1 MNHRTQHS
9 LVQEIVDRSVEEEC
23 TMEVTDIRVNLINSE
38 SGVKAIGSFALDGMF
53 AVRGVRVMEDKKGRN
68 FVAFPAREKSNGEY
82 EDIAFPL
89 NKEFYHTLTE
99 AIVTEYKKQVEEKQS
114 PIIEEEQAKA
124 EEKAATP
131 AKKGKSR

>member
-1 MNHRTQHS
+1 
-9 LVQEIVDRSVEEEC
+9 
-23 TMEVTDIRVNLINSE
+23 MEVTDIRVNLINSD

-68 FVAFPAREKSNGEY
+68 FVAFPAREKANGEY

-99 AIVTEYKKQVEEKQS
+99 AIVNEYKKQLDEKQS
-114 PIIEEEQAKA
+114 QTATEEQAKS
-124 EEKAATP
+124 EEKAAAP
-131 AKKGKSR
+131 AKKGKGR